1 MNVHRASRL
10 AVGGLRHI
18 VLAFGALVVLFPFL
32 WMLST
37 SFKPPNEIYTTEIQL
52 LPQQWIVGNYIQA
65 FTAQPLLRYL
75 INGVIVTMGIFLFQL
90 LFSVPCA
97 FALAKLRF
105 RGREFLFNLVIL
117 GLLIPIYAVA
127 IPLYYML
134 FKAGLLDSYGG
145 LIVPF
150 WFSAFGIFLLRQFF
164 KTVPDDLIDAARLD
178 GMSEF
183 GLVWRIM
190 LPVSLP
196 ALLSF
201 GVFSVVYHW
210 NDFFWPLIVVNKG
223 EIATPPLGILF
234 FRNAEAGNDVGAM
247 MAAAVVV
254 VAPLVI
260 AFLMAQRRFIEGITM
275 GSYK

>member
-1 MNVHRASRL
+1 
-10 AVGGLRHI
+10 

-105 RGREFLFNLVIL
+105 RGREFLFNLVIV
-117 GLLIPIYAVA
+117 GLLIPIYVVA

-134 FKAGLLDSYGG
+134 FKAGLLDTYGG

>member
-10 AVGGLRHI
+10 AAGGLRHL

-52 LPQQWIVGNYIQA
+52 LPQQWTFGNYIQA

-75 INGVIVTMGIFLFQL
+75 INGVIVTMGIFIFQL

-97 FALAKLRF
+97 FAFAKLRF

-134 FKAGLLDSYGG
+134 FKAGLLDTYGG

>member
-10 AVGGLRHI
+10 AVGGLRHT

-37 SFKPPNEIYTTEIQL
+37 SFKPPNEIYTTEVQL
-52 LPQQWIVGNYIQA
+52 LPRQWTVANYIHA
-65 FTAQPLLRYL
+65 FSAQPLLRYL
-75 INGVIVTMGIFLFQL
+75 INGVIVTMGIFIFQV
-90 LFSVPCA
+90 LFSLPCA

-117 GLLIPIYAVA
+117 ALLIPIYVVA

-134 FKAGLLDSYGG
+134 FKAGLLGTYGG

-150 WFSAFGIFLLRQFF
+150 WFSAFGIFLMRQFF
-164 KTVPDDLIDAARLD
+164 KTVSDDLINAARLD